1 MPIDHA
7 ERLKKLSP
15 VKRALLLKASR
26 EKVARLE
33 LPKSIPR
40 RVIQNGSP
48 LSFAQQRLWFIDQL
62 EPNTPFYNIPLV
74 LHLSGYLNVE
84 VLERTLTE
92 IARRHEVLRTTFV
105 LQGDKPVQIIA
116 PPEEIVLR
124 LIDLSQLEEQQRE
137 AQVRLLA
144 DEEARRPFDLS
155 HGPLWRTSLL
165 RLGEGGHVALFTMH
179 HVVSDAWS
187 MKVLVDEVATLY
199 TAYLKGEGSPLPE
212 LEIQYAD
219 YACWQRQYLTDSVL
233 EKHLAYWKK
242 ELAGNLPVLD
252 LPPDYP
258 RPSGPSHRGA
268 AKSFSLPA
276 ELSQSLRDLSN
287 REGVT
292 LFMLLLAAFNTLLYR
307 YTGQDDIIIGVAIA
321 NRNRT
326 AIEPLIG
333 FFVNMLPMRTDLS
346 GDPRFSELLGR
357 VKEVALGGYAH
368 QDIPFEKLV
377 EEIQPEGAMR
387 QMPLFRVAFGVQN
400 APWEDLK
407 LCGIEVK
414 PVIAEQTWVRFD
426 LTLWMTES
434 IKEIQVLWTYSKDL
448 FEEKTVIR
456 MHNHFEAL
464 LFNIVDRPDARL
476 TTIDISSRSG
486 ADLKPTE
493 PSSREDSNIEKPML
507 VKRRG
512 IDLSAEPNEE
522 YTGKNPSNFIS
533 RTEDGSNG

>member
-33 LPKSIPR
+33 LSKSIPR

-84 VLERTLTE
+84 VLERTLAE

-155 HGPLWRTSLL
+155 HGPLWRASLL
-165 RLGEGGHVALFTMH
+165 RLGEGAHVALFTMH

-199 TAYLKGEGSPLPE
+199 TAYLRGEGSPLPE

-242 ELAGNLPVLD
+242 QLAGKLPVLD

-258 RPSGPSHRGA
+258 RPSDPSHRGA

-292 LFMLLLAAFNTLLYR
+292 PFMLLLAAFNTLLYR
-307 YTGQDDIIIGVAIA
+307 YTGQDDIIIGAAIA

-333 FFVNMLPMRTDLS
+333 FFVNMLPIRTDLS

-456 MHNHFEAL
+456 MHDHFEVL

-476 TTIDISSRSG
+476 TTIDISSRPG
-486 ADLKPTE
+486 TGLKHTE
-493 PSSREDSNIEKPML
+493 PGSREDSNIEKPML

-512 IDLSAEPNEE
+512 IDLSAELNEE
-522 YTGKNPSNFIS
+522 YTGKNPSNSIS
-533 RTEDGSNG
+533 RTEGGSNG

>member
-15 VKRALLLKASR
+15 VKRALLLKASW

-33 LPKSIPR
+33 LSKSIPR

-84 VLERTLTE
+84 VLERTLAE

-155 HGPLWRTSLL
+155 HGPLWRASLL
-165 RLGEGGHVALFTMH
+165 RLGEGAHVALFTMH

-199 TAYLKGEGSPLPE
+199 TAYLRGEGSPLPE

-242 ELAGNLPVLD
+242 QLAGKLPVLD

-258 RPSGPSHRGA
+258 RPSDPSHRGA

-292 LFMLLLAAFNTLLYR
+292 PFMLLLAAFNTLLYR
-307 YTGQDDIIIGVAIA
+307 YTGQDDIIIGAAIA

-333 FFVNMLPMRTDLS
+333 FFVNMLPIRTDLS

-476 TTIDISSRSG
+476 TTIDISSRPG
-486 ADLKPTE
+486 TGLKHTE
-493 PSSREDSNIEKPML
+493 PGSREDSNIEKPML

-512 IDLSAEPNEE
+512 IDLSAELNEE
-522 YTGKNPSNFIS
+522 YTGKNPSNSIS
-533 RTEDGSNG
+533 RTEGGSNG